1 MEKELILCDT
11 NILISWFK
19 GEEKTIS
26 ELIRIGLENIL
37 LPSITLM
44 EIYQGARNKSEL
56 QKIKIKLN
64 SYHIV
69 HINEKSSQI
78 AIELIEKYKLS
89 HGLLIP
95 DAIIAAIALAYDFK
109 IFTYNTKDFQFIPG
123 INLY

>member
-26 ELIRIGLENIL
+26 ELMKIGLENIL

-64 SYHIV
+64 SY
-69 HINEKSSQI
+69 
-78 AIELIEKYKLS
+78 KYYT
-89 HGLLIP
+89 H
-95 DAIIAAIALAYDFK
+95 
-109 IFTYNTKDFQFIPG
+109 
-123 INLY
+123 